1 MAFTIISGPR
11 GITSFIG
18 TSGVDL
24 VLIRDR
30 NSLVFADGLGDS
42 DVIDFTDSRGTVS
55 EYTLQ
60 GGDGDDAIRSIATSS
75 ARSFFHGNSGVDT
88 ITLDR
93 LSQST
98 VLGGEG
104 GDLISID
111 TVFESSINGNQGIDL
126 INAFS
131 GATSSLLLGGKDN
144 DDFLLGGLFSVAE
157 IRGGADNDLIQ
168 IFRGAELNNSTIN
181 GNAGNDV
188 IRLLGDVKLS
198 SSSISGGAGNDELNG
213 SASNLPVI
221 FFGGAG
227 NDSLTGGNSTDDL
240 NGGGGDDLI
249 VGRSAAD
256 SLLGGAG
263 SDTFSY
269 SAGIEGELQTGDV
282 TTGLIDQI
290 IDFTTSLDKLKGF
303 GVGGTGQ
310 FASFAGGFSSYE
322 TARLGITGQIA
333 LAGYDYV
340 VTSYGSG
347 NSWTAVLFTDILN
360 SSLDPFSPSGAIQ
373 IRASGQFSTEA
384 QAIASIAASD
394 ILA

>member
-1 MAFTIISGPR
+1 MAFTIITSPG
-11 GITSFIG
+11 GTSSFIG
-18 TSGVDL
+18 TSGVDV
-24 VLIRDR
+24 VLIQDR
-30 NSLVFADGLGDS
+30 NSLVFADGLGDT
-42 DVIDFTDSRGTVS
+42 DVIDFTDVRGTVS

-75 ARSFFHGNSGVDT
+75 ERSIFYGNNGSDI
-88 ITLDR
+88 ITLDQ
-93 LSQST
+93 LSQCS

-104 GDLISID
+104 SDLISID
-111 TVFESSINGNQGIDL
+111 TAFKSSVNGNQGIDL

-131 GATSSLLLGGKDN
+131 GATSSFLFGGKEN
-144 DDFLLGGLFSVAE
+144 DDFLLGGLFSVTE

-168 IFRGAELNNSTIN
+168 IFEGAELNSSTIN

-188 IRLLGDVKLS
+188 IRLLGDVKIS
-198 SSSISGGAGNDELNG
+198 SSSISGGAGNDELDG
-213 SASNLPVI
+213 SASDLPVI

-227 NDSLTGGNSTDDL
+227 SDSLAGGNSTDDL

-249 VGRSAAD
+249 FGGSAAD
-256 SLLGGAG
+256 SLAGGAG

-269 SAGIEGELQTGDV
+269 SSGIEGELQTGNV
-282 TTGLIDQI
+282 ANGLIDQI
-290 IDFTTSLDKLKGF
+290 IDFTTSIDKLKGF
-303 GVGGTGQ
+303 GVNGAGQ
-310 FASFAGGFSSYE
+310 FSTFAAGFATYE
-322 TARLGITGQIA
+322 TARLGITSQIA
-333 LAGYDYV
+333 LTGYDYV

-360 SSLDPFSPSGAIQ
+360 SSLDPFSPFGAIR
-373 IRASGQFSTEA
+373 IGATGQFSTEA